1 MPCTEPRRR
10 PDGAARPVALQ
21 PVRDK
26 RCGWRHTA
34 GMRTPSPRLAI
45 ALALSGAFTLPC
57 AQAQA
62 LVAKPATSASTE
74 AVAACEL
81 AAQQSL
87 ASKGEP
93 AAELKFNGPPSSQP
107 ARSNDG
113 QIVLRGAGSW
123 RALGGARRFEYS
135 CNVDPRTPEA
145 VGLVLR
151 DTTPAAAQA
160 KPAQSVLEPDLRNLS
175 PGACEASVAA
185 ALKKRWPAVSEI
197 RLDSGARSLAQSSP
211 TKAELH
217 GQGRALPLQ
226 GSPYTFFGFD
236 CEIDPRDGRVLS
248 TRVSG

>member
-1 MPCTEPRRR
+1 
-10 PDGAARPVALQ
+10 
-21 PVRDK
+21 
-26 RCGWRHTA
+26 
-34 GMRTPSPRLAI
+34 MRTISLRLAF
-45 ALALSGAFTLPC
+45 ALGSFLLLLPRGH
-57 AQAQA
+57 AQTPGPR
-62 LVAKPATSASTE
+62 PAASAE
-74 AVAACEL
+74 AVAACEQ

-87 ASKGEP
+87 TNKGEP
-93 AAELKFNGPPSSQP
+93 AAELKFSGPPLSQP

-123 RALGGARRFEYS
+123 RAAGGTRRFEYS
-135 CNVDPRTPEA
+135 CNVDPRAPEA

-151 DTTPAAAQA
+151 DTTPASAPAR
-160 KPAQSVLEPDLRNLS
+160 PAQSMQEPDLRHLS

-185 ALKKRWPAVSEI
+185 ALQKRWPRVSEI
-197 RLDSGARSLAQSSP
+197 RLDSGARSLVQTSP

-226 GSPYTFFGFD
+226 GSPYTHFGFD

>member
-1 MPCTEPRRR
+1 
-10 PDGAARPVALQ
+10 
-21 PVRDK
+21 
-26 RCGWRHTA
+26 
-34 GMRTPSPRLAI
+34 MRTTSPRLAF
-45 ALALSGAFTLPC
+45 ALSGVFLLLPC
-57 AQAQA
+57 VHAQAPG
-62 LVAKPATSASTE
+62 AKPAAGAE
-74 AVAACEL
+74 AVAACEQ

-93 AAELKFNGPPSSQP
+93 PAELKFNGPPTSQP
-107 ARSNDG
+107 SRANDG
-113 QIVLRGAGSW
+113 QVVLRGGGSW
-123 RALGGARRFEYS
+123 RAAGGMRRFEYS

-160 KPAQSVLEPDLRNLS
+160 RAAPAALEPDLRHLS

-185 ALKKRWPAVSEI
+185 VLQKRWPRVSEI
-197 RLDSGARSLAQSSP
+197 RLDSGARSLVQSSP

-226 GSPYTFFGFD
+226 GSPYTHFGFD
-236 CEIDPRDGRVLS
+236 CEIDPRDGRVLN

>member
-1 MPCTEPRRR
+1 MLPA
-10 PDGAARPVALQ
+10 GAHAQA
-21 PVRDK
+21 
-26 RCGWRHTA
+26 
-34 GMRTPSPRLAI
+34 
-45 ALALSGAFTLPC
+45 ALAR
-57 AQAQA
+57 
-62 LVAKPATSASTE
+62 PATSASAD
-74 AVAACEL
+74 AVAACER

-87 ASKGEP
+87 ASKGAP
-93 AAELKFNGPPSSQP
+93 AAELKFSGAPTSQP
-107 ARSNDG
+107 DRSNDG

-123 RALGGARRFEYS
+123 RAAGGVRRFEYS

-160 KPAQSVLEPDLRNLS
+160 RPAPSVLEPDLRHLS

-185 ALKKRWPAVSEI
+185 ALKKRWPRVSEI
-197 RLDSGARSLAQSSP
+197 RFEGGARSLVQSSP
-211 TKAELH
+211 STAELH

-226 GSPYTFFGFD
+226 GSPYTLFGFD

>member
-1 MPCTEPRRR
+1 MLPA
-10 PDGAARPVALQ
+10 GAHAQA
-21 PVRDK
+21 
-26 RCGWRHTA
+26 
-34 GMRTPSPRLAI
+34 
-45 ALALSGAFTLPC
+45 ALAR
-57 AQAQA
+57 
-62 LVAKPATSASTE
+62 PATSVSAD
-74 AVAACEL
+74 AVAACER

-87 ASKGEP
+87 ASKGAP
-93 AAELKFNGPPSSQP
+93 AAELKFSGAPTSQP
-107 ARSNDG
+107 DRSNDG

-123 RALGGARRFEYS
+123 RAAGGVRRFEYS

-160 KPAQSVLEPDLRNLS
+160 RPAPSVLEPDLRHLS

-185 ALKKRWPAVSEI
+185 ALKKRWPRVSEI
-197 RLDSGARSLAQSSP
+197 RFEGGARSLVQSSP
-211 TKAELH
+211 STAELH

-226 GSPYTFFGFD
+226 GSPYTLFGFD